1 MSKRTHVA
9 FGLLLAS
16 LLLRTDLM
24 PFIPIV
30 FLASVL
36 PDLDLLLRDLPLIEH
51 RKTFHNVWFLIL
63 VYALA
68 VRFSPRVSYLMVIG
82 VLSHLMMDSLTKQ
95 GVMWLYPLSRS
106 KLSGPFRTG
115 GAFDNSMFLMLMLAS
130 MYVLVQGFLP

>member
-51 RKTFHNVWFLIL
+51 RKTFHNVWFL
-63 VYALA
+63 
-68 VRFSPRVSYLMVIG
+68 
-82 VLSHLMMDSLTKQ
+82 
-95 GVMWLYPLSRS
+95 
-106 KLSGPFRTG
+106 
-115 GAFDNSMFLMLMLAS
+115 
-130 MYVLVQGFLP
+130 